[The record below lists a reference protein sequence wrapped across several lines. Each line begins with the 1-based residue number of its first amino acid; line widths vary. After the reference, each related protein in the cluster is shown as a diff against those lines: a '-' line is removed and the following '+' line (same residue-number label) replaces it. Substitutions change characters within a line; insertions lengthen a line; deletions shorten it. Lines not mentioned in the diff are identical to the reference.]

1 MNICTFLGR
10 LTADPELR
18 TTSSGINVTRFT
30 VAVDRPYKKGE
41 DKQADFINVVAW
53 RGTAEFVTKYYRKGS
68 SIGLSGSLRV
78 EKYEKDGQKLTSYV
92 IVADKVFFVGNKAE
106 NKTETTEEVTIPDDD
121 DLPF

>member
-53 RGTAEFVTKYYRKGS
+53 RGTAEFVTKYFRKGS

-106 NKTETTEEVTIPDDD
+106 NRTETTEEVTIPDDD